1 MEGKKRYD
9 VSENTEA
16 FRKRFKELLN
26 SHGYTYADVEYY
38 TGITNATVCR
48 YVTAQRLP
56 AMESLLVLC
65 KHFGVSADWLMGLDD
80 DEKAKD
86 VPELVS
92 LYNRASKDDRAV
104 IDMILS
110 KYKK

>member
-1 MEGKKRYD
+1 MESKKRYD
-9 VSENTEA
+9 VSENTEL
-16 FRKRFKELLN
+16 FRQRFKELLN

-65 KHFGVSADWLMGLDD
+65 KHFGVSADWLMGLN
-80 DEKAKD
+80 DEMKEHD
-86 VPELVS
+86 VPELVH
-92 LYNRASKDDRAV
+92 LYNRASKDDKAV
-104 IDMILS
+104 IDMILA

>member
-1 MEGKKRYD
+1 MESKKRYD
-9 VSENTEA
+9 VSENTEL
-16 FRKRFKELLN
+16 FRQRFKELLN

-65 KHFGVSADWLMGLDD
+65 KHFGVSADWLMGLNDD
-80 DEKAKD
+80 MNEHD
-86 VPELVS
+86 VPELVH
-92 LYNRASKDDRAV
+92 LYNRASKDDKAV
-104 IDMILS
+104 IDMILA